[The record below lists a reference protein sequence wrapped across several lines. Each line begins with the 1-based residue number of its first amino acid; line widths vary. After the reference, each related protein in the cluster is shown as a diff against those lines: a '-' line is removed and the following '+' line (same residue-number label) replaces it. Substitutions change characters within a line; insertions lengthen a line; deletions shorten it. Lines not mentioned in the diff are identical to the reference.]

1 MQALQDKIYVVFMSY
16 KKNWS
21 HYKVKIMSESV
32 HCENCFCCQAVKSLL
47 GFREEL
53 ILHKECE
60 KGQRSGSE
68 AEVSG
73 MRRSSAVSQ
82 TWKPVPERE
91 VLDGWMDAA

>member
-1 MQALQDKIYVVFMSY
+1 MQALQDKIYVVFMGY

-32 HCENCFCCQAVKSLL
+32 HCENGFCCHAVKSLL

-53 ILHKECE
+53 ILHREYG
-60 KGQRSGSE
+60 KGQRLGSE

-73 MRRSSAVSQ
+73 MRRNNAVSQ

-91 VLDGWMDAA
+91 VVDCWMDAA